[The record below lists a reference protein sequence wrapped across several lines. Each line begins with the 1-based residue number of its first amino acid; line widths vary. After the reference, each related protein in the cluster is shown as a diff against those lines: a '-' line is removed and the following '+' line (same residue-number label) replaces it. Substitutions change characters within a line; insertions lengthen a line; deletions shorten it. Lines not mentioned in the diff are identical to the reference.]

1 MPKEGGKMSV
11 VLAVSLCALFLA
23 SSLKATAA
31 STKIIIG
38 HAAVNSRVVPL
49 WIAQEQRFFAKN
61 GLDAEVVFIR
71 NGPILISALTAGR
84 IAVGYAAGE
93 ALVLASA
100 ASGADVKLV
109 AAFTSRFNHDV
120 VVRPGI
126 TKPQDLRGKR
136 FGVQSI
142 GGGMWMRAML
152 ALEHLGLE
160 PERDGIQLLVVG
172 DQTILL
178 QALDTGTIDV
188 ATLDKVFTSI
198 LKQKGFPIL
207 LDLYHAHIPMIGMS
221 VMAQKSTIEKRP
233 EIVENALKAMLE
245 GLAFSLSL
253 ENKPVV
259 IRTIMKRL
267 KITDPAAAELA
278 YLDIV
283 NIMDRKPFPS
293 VDGLR
298 NVHRLFSSRDPR
310 IANVKPEEVIDNRI
324 LNRLDKVGFLD
335 EIYKNY
341 GVK

>member
-1 MPKEGGKMSV
+1 MSV
-11 VLAVSLCALFLA
+11 IFAVTLSAFVLLCGN
-23 SSLKATAA
+23 LKATAS

-49 WIAQEQRFFAKN
+49 WIAQEQGFFAKN

-71 NGPILISALTAGR
+71 TGPILISALTAGR
-84 IAVGYAAGE
+84 INIGYAAGE
-93 ALVLASA
+93 ALVLAAA
-100 ASGADVKLV
+100 ASGADVRLI

-120 VVRPGI
+120 VARPGI
-126 TKPQDLRGKR
+126 TRPQDLRGKR

-160 PERDGIQLLVVG
+160 PERDGIQLLVLG

-198 LKQKGFPIL
+198 LKQKGFSIL
-207 LDLYHAHIPMIGMS
+207 LDLYHANIPMIGMS
-221 VMAQKSTIEKRP
+221 ALAQKSSIEKRP
-233 EIVENALKAMLE
+233 EIVENFLKAMLE
-245 GLAFSLSL
+245 GLAFSLSP
-253 ENKPVV
+253 ENKTTV
-259 IRTIMKRL
+259 IRIIMKRL
-267 KITDPAAAELA
+267 KITDPSAAELA

-293 VDGLR
+293 VEGLR
-298 NVHRLFSSRDPR
+298 NVHRLYRSHDPR
-310 IANVKPEEVIDNRI
+310 VANVKPDELIDNRI
-324 LNRLDKVGFLD
+324 LNKLEKVGFID
-335 EIYKNY
+335 ELYRTY

>member
-1 MPKEGGKMSV
+1 MSII
-11 VLAVSLCALFLA
+11 LAVTLSAFVLLCGN
-23 SSLKATAA
+23 LKATAS

-49 WIAQEQRFFAKN
+49 WIAQEQGFFAKN

-71 NGPILISALTAGR
+71 TGPILISALTAGR
-84 IAVGYAAGE
+84 INIGYAAGE
-93 ALVLASA
+93 ALVLAAA
-100 ASGADVKLV
+100 ASGADVRLI

-120 VVRPGI
+120 VARPGI
-126 TKPQDLRGKR
+126 TRPQDLRGKR

-160 PERDGIQLLVVG
+160 PERDGIQLLVLG

-198 LKQKGFPIL
+198 LKQKGFSIL
-207 LDLYHAHIPMIGMS
+207 LDLYHANIPMIGMS
-221 VMAQKSTIEKRP
+221 ALAQKSSIEKRP
-233 EIVENALKAMLE
+233 EIVENFLKAMLE
-245 GLAFSLSL
+245 GLAFSLSP
-253 ENKPVV
+253 ENKTTV

-267 KITDPAAAELA
+267 KITDPSAAELA

-293 VDGLR
+293 VEGLR
-298 NVHRLFSSRDPR
+298 NVHRLYRSHDPR
-310 IANVKPEEVIDNRI
+310 VANVKPDDVIDNRI
-324 LNRLDKVGFLD
+324 LNKLEKVGFID
-335 EIYKNY
+335 ELYRTY

>member
-1 MPKEGGKMSV
+1 MSII
-11 VLAVSLCALFLA
+11 LAVTLSAFVLLCGN
-23 SSLKATAA
+23 LKATAS

-49 WIAQEQRFFAKN
+49 WIAQEQGFFAKN

-71 NGPILISALTAGR
+71 TGPILISALTAGR
-84 IAVGYAAGE
+84 INIGYAAGE
-93 ALVLASA
+93 ALVLAAA
-100 ASGADVKLV
+100 ASGADVRLI

-120 VVRPGI
+120 VARPGI
-126 TKPQDLRGKR
+126 TRPQDLRGKR

-160 PERDGIQLLVVG
+160 PERDGIQLLVLG

-198 LKQKGFPIL
+198 LKQKGFSIL
-207 LDLYHAHIPMIGMS
+207 LDLYHANIPMIGMS
-221 VMAQKSTIEKRP
+221 ALAQKSSIEKRP
-233 EIVENALKAMLE
+233 EIVENFLKAMLE
-245 GLAFSLSL
+245 GLAFSLSP
-253 ENKPVV
+253 ENKTTV

-267 KITDPAAAELA
+267 KITDRSAAELA

-293 VDGLR
+293 VEGLR
-298 NVHRLFSSRDPR
+298 NVHRLYRSHDPR
-310 IANVKPEEVIDNRI
+310 VANVKPDDVIDNRI
-324 LNRLDKVGFLD
+324 LNKLEKVGFID
-335 EIYKNY
+335 ELYRTY

>member
-1 MPKEGGKMSV
+1 MSII
-11 VLAVSLCALFLA
+11 LAVTLSAFVLLCGN
-23 SSLKATAA
+23 LKATAS

-49 WIAQEQRFFAKN
+49 WIAQEQGFFAKN

-71 NGPILISALTAGR
+71 TGPILISALTAGR
-84 IAVGYAAGE
+84 INIGYAAGE
-93 ALVLASA
+93 ALVLAAA
-100 ASGADVKLV
+100 ASGADVRLI

-120 VVRPGI
+120 VARPGI
-126 TKPQDLRGKR
+126 TRPQDLRGKR

-160 PERDGIQLLVVG
+160 PERDGIQLLVLG

-198 LKQKGFPIL
+198 LKQKGFSIL
-207 LDLYHAHIPMIGMS
+207 LDLYHANIPMIGMS
-221 VMAQKSTIEKRP
+221 ALAQKSSIEKRP
-233 EIVENALKAMLE
+233 EIVENFLKAMLE
-245 GLAFSLSL
+245 GLAFSLSP
-253 ENKPVV
+253 ENKTTV

-267 KITDPAAAELA
+267 KITDPSAAELD
-278 YLDIV
+278 YLDII

-293 VDGLR
+293 VEGLR
-298 NVHRLFSSRDPR
+298 NVHRLYRSHDPR
-310 IANVKPEEVIDNRI
+310 VANVKPDDVIDIRI
-324 LNRLDKVGFLD
+324 LNKLEKVGFID
-335 EIYKNY
+335 ELYRTY

>member
-1 MPKEGGKMSV
+1 MSV
-11 VLAVSLCALFLA
+11 IFAVTLSAFVLLCGN
-23 SSLKATAA
+23 LKATAS

-49 WIAQEQRFFAKN
+49 WIAQEQGFFAKN

-71 NGPILISALTAGR
+71 TGPILISALTAGR
-84 IAVGYAAGE
+84 INIGYAAGE
-93 ALVLASA
+93 ALVLAAA
-100 ASGADVKLV
+100 ASGADVRLI

-120 VVRPGI
+120 VARPGI
-126 TKPQDLRGKR
+126 TRPQDLRGKR

-160 PERDGIQLLVVG
+160 PERDGIQLLVLG

-178 QALDTGTIDV
+178 QALDTGMIDV
-188 ATLDKVFTSI
+188 ATLDKVFTSV
-198 LKQKGFPIL
+198 LKQKGFSIL
-207 LDLYHAHIPMIGMS
+207 LDLYHANIPMIGMS
-221 VMAQKSTIEKRP
+221 ALAQKSSIEKRP
-233 EIVENALKAMLE
+233 EIVENFLKAMLE
-245 GLAFSLSL
+245 GLAFSLSP
-253 ENKPVV
+253 ENKTTV

-267 KITDPAAAELA
+267 KITDPSAAELA

-293 VDGLR
+293 VEGLR
-298 NVHRLFSSRDPR
+298 NVHRLYRSHDPR
-310 IANVKPEEVIDNRI
+310 VANVKPDDVIDNRI
-324 LNRLDKVGFLD
+324 LNKLEKVGFID
-335 EIYKNY
+335 ELYRTY

>member
-1 MPKEGGKMSV
+1 MSV
-11 VLAVSLCALFLA
+11 IFAVTLSAFVLLCGN
-23 SSLKATAA
+23 LKATAS

-49 WIAQEQRFFAKN
+49 WIAQEQGFFAKN

-71 NGPILISALTAGR
+71 TGPILISALTAGR
-84 IAVGYAAGE
+84 INIGYAAGE
-93 ALVLASA
+93 ALVLAAA
-100 ASGADVKLV
+100 ASGADVRLI

-120 VVRPGI
+120 VARPGI
-126 TKPQDLRGKR
+126 TRPQDLRGKR

-160 PERDGIQLLVVG
+160 PERDGIQLLVLG

-198 LKQKGFPIL
+198 LKQKGFSIL
-207 LDLYHAHIPMIGMS
+207 LDLYHANIPMIGMS
-221 VMAQKSTIEKRP
+221 ALAQKSSIEKRP
-233 EIVENALKAMLE
+233 EIVENFLKAMLE
-245 GLAFSLSL
+245 GLAFSLSP
-253 ENKPVV
+253 ENKTTV

-267 KITDPAAAELA
+267 KITDPSAAELA
-278 YLDIV
+278 CLDIV

-293 VDGLR
+293 VEGLR
-298 NVHRLFSSRDPR
+298 NVHRLYRSHDPR
-310 IANVKPEEVIDNRI
+310 VANVKPDDVIDIRI
-324 LNRLDKVGFLD
+324 LNKLEKVGFID
-335 EIYKNY
+335 ELYRTY

>member
-1 MPKEGGKMSV
+1 M
-11 VLAVSLCALFLA
+11 AVIFALTLSALLFLCG
-23 SSLKATAA
+23 SLKAATS

-38 HAAVNSRVVPL
+38 NAAVNSRVVPL
-49 WIAQEQRFFAKN
+49 WIAQEQGFFAKN

-71 NGPILISALTAGR
+71 TGPILISALTAGR
-84 IAVGYAAGE
+84 INIGYAAGE

-100 ASGADVKLV
+100 ASGADVRLI

-120 VVRPGI
+120 VARPGI
-126 TKPQDLRGKR
+126 TRPQDLRGKR

-160 PERDGIQLLVVG
+160 PERDGIQLLVLG

-198 LKQKGFPIL
+198 LKPKGFSVL
-207 LDLYHAHIPMIGMS
+207 LDLYHANIPMISMS
-221 VMAQKSTIEKRP
+221 ALAQKSSIDKRP
-233 EIVENALKAMLE
+233 EIVENFLKAILE
-245 GLAFSLSL
+245 GLAFSLSP
-253 ENKPVV
+253 ENKTTV

-267 KITDPAAAELA
+267 KITDPPAAELA

-293 VDGLR
+293 LDGLR
-298 NVHRLFSSRDPR
+298 NVHRLYRSHDPR
-310 IANVKPEEVIDNRI
+310 VANVKPEDVIDNRI
-324 LNRLDKVGFLD
+324 LNKLDKVGFLD
-335 EIYKNY
+335 ELYRNY

>member
-1 MPKEGGKMSV
+1 MSV
-11 VLAVSLCALFLA
+11 IFAVTLCALLFLC
-23 SSLKATAA
+23 SSLKAAQS

-49 WIAQEQRFFAKN
+49 WIAQEQGFFARN
-61 GLDAEVVFIR
+61 GL
-71 NGPILISALTAGR
+71 
-84 IAVGYAAGE
+84 
-93 ALVLASA
+93 
-100 ASGADVKLV
+100 GADVKLI

-120 VVRPGI
+120 VARPGI
-126 TKPQDLRGKR
+126 TRPQDLRGKR

-160 PERDGIQLLVVG
+160 PERDGIQVLVVG

-198 LKQKGFPIL
+198 LKQKGFSIL
-207 LDLYHAHIPMIGMS
+207 LDLYHANIPMIGMS
-221 VMAQKSTIEKRP
+221 ALAQKSSIEKRP
-233 EIVENALKAMLE
+233 EIVENFLKVTLE
-245 GLAFSLSL
+245 GLAFSLSP
-253 ENKPVV
+253 ENKTTVL
-259 IRTIMKRL
+259 RTIMKRL
-267 KITDPAAAELA
+267 KITDPSAAELA

-293 VDGLR
+293 LDGLR
-298 NVHRLFSSRDPR
+298 NVHRLYSSRDPR
-310 IANVKPEEVIDNRI
+310 VANVKPEDVIDNRI
-324 LNRLDKVGFLD
+324 LNKLDKVGFID
-335 EIYKNY
+335 ELYKNY

>member
-1 MPKEGGKMSV
+1 MP
-11 VLAVSLCALFLA
+11 VLFAVTLCVLLFLSTSLEAA
-23 SSLKATAA
+23 SS

-38 HAAVNSRVVPL
+38 HAAVNPRVVPL
-49 WIAQEQRFFAKN
+49 WIAQEQGFFARN

-71 NGPILISALTAGR
+71 TGPILISALTAGR
-84 IAVGYAAGE
+84 INIGYAAGE

-100 ASGADVKLV
+100 ASGADVKII

-120 VVRPGI
+120 VARPGI
-126 TKPQDLRGKR
+126 TRPQDLRGKR

-152 ALEHLGLE
+152 ALEHMGLE
-160 PERDGIQLLVVG
+160 PERDGIQVLVLG

-188 ATLDKVFTSI
+188 ATLDKVFTNI
-198 LKQKGFPIL
+198 LKPKGFSIL
-207 LDLYHAHIPMIGMS
+207 LDLYQTNIPMIGMS
-221 VMAQKSTIEKRP
+221 ALAQKSSIDKHP
-233 EIVENALKAMLE
+233 EIGESFLKAMLE
-245 GLAFSLSL
+245 GLAFSVSP
-253 ENKPVV
+253 ENKSTV

-267 KITDPAAAELA
+267 KISDPPAAELA

-293 VDGLR
+293 LDGLR
-298 NVHRLFSSRDPR
+298 NVHRLYSSRDAR
-310 IANVKPEEVIDNRI
+310 TANVKPEEVIDNRI
-324 LNRLDKVGFLD
+324 LNKLDKVGFID
-335 EIYKNY
+335 EIYRNY

>member
-1 MPKEGGKMSV
+1 MSV
-11 VLAVSLCALFLA
+11 IFAVTLSAFVLLCG
-23 SSLKATAA
+23 SLKATAS

-49 WIAQEQRFFAKN
+49 WIAQEQGFFAKN

-71 NGPILISALTAGR
+71 TGPILISALTAGR
-84 IAVGYAAGE
+84 INIGYAAGE
-93 ALVLASA
+93 ALVLAAA
-100 ASGADVKLV
+100 ASGADVRLI

-120 VVRPGI
+120 VARPGI
-126 TKPQDLRGKR
+126 TRPQDLRGKR

-160 PERDGIQLLVVG
+160 PERDGIQLLVLG

-178 QALDTGTIDV
+178 QALDTGTIHV

-198 LKQKGFPIL
+198 LRQKGFPIL
-207 LDLYHAHIPMIGMS
+207 LDLYHANIPMIGMS
-221 VMAQKSTIEKRP
+221 ALAQKSSIAKRP
-233 EIVENALKAMLE
+233 EIVENFLKAMLE
-245 GLAFSLSL
+245 GLAFSLSP
-253 ENKPVV
+253 ENKTTV

-267 KITDPAAAELA
+267 KITDPPAAELA

-283 NIMDRKPFPS
+283 DIMDRKPFPS
-293 VDGLR
+293 RDGLR
-298 NVHRLFSSRDPR
+298 NVHRLYRSHDPR
-310 IANVKPEEVIDNRI
+310 VANVKPEDVIDNRI
-324 LNRLDKVGFLD
+324 LNKLEKAGFID
-335 EIYKNY
+335 ELYRNY

>member
-1 MPKEGGKMSV
+1 MSV
-11 VLAVSLCALFLA
+11 ILAVTLSAFVLLCGN
-23 SSLKATAA
+23 LKATAS

-49 WIAQEQRFFAKN
+49 WIAQEQGFFAKN

-71 NGPILISALTAGR
+71 TGPILISALTAGR
-84 IAVGYAAGE
+84 INIGYAAGE
-93 ALVLASA
+93 ALVLAAA
-100 ASGADVKLV
+100 ASGADVRLI

-120 VVRPGI
+120 VARPGI
-126 TKPQDLRGKR
+126 TRPQDLRGKR

-160 PERDGIQLLVVG
+160 PERDGIQLLVLG

-198 LKQKGFPIL
+198 LKQKGFSIL
-207 LDLYHAHIPMIGMS
+207 LDLYHANIPMIGMS
-221 VMAQKSTIEKRP
+221 ALAQKSSIEKRP
-233 EIVENALKAMLE
+233 EIVENFLKAMLE
-245 GLAFSLSL
+245 GLAFSLSP
-253 ENKPVV
+253 ENKTTV

-267 KITDPAAAELA
+267 KITDPSAAELA

-293 VDGLR
+293 VEGLR
-298 NVHRLFSSRDPR
+298 NVHRLYRSHDPR
-310 IANVKPEEVIDNRI
+310 VANVKPDDVIDNRI
-324 LNRLDKVGFLD
+324 LNKLEKVGFID
-335 EIYKNY
+335 ELYRTY